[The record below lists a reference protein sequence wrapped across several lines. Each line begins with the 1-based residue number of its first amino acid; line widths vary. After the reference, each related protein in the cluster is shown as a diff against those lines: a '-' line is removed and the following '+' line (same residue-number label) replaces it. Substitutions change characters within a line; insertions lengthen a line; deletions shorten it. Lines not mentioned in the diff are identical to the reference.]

1 MAEQGAWRDVPQ
13 GWRQL
18 YGNFN
23 RLGLSVEWH
32 DFRTPRPL
40 DWGVSFHPQSIEF
53 CLNLGGRGAV
63 GDSRSRED
71 FLPGTSGYYAIAD
84 EPLVASRQAH
94 DHHQFVTLE
103 FSRSHLQK
111 QLEDNGADLEPAMR
125 ASIFEDRPHVSKPRA
140 MTIEQR
146 KVVASLTE
154 PPVAKA
160 AQVLWYQSKAL
171 ELMAHFLF
179 EPKDPELFCMRQKRV
194 ARDRVERAKQV
205 LAHDLANP
213 PALEQLGV
221 LLGEGK
227 PLADAQYELGGTAH
241 WLSAQATLDLPV
253 VVNEDTAE
261 RHSETRRVPLGVVA
275 ALSPWNFPVLLAY
288 WKVLPALL
296 AGNTVVLKPSP
307 FTPLTAL
314 KIGELAREFLPP
326 GVLNVVSGG
335 DALGPMV
342 TGHPGI
348 NKIAFTGSTETGKRV
363 LMSAAAGLK
372 KVTLELGG
380 NDPAIVLPDV
390 MMPNVLEES

>member
-32 DFRTPRPL
+32 DFRTRRPL
-40 DWGVSFHPQSIEF
+40 DWGLSFHPQSVEF

-63 GDSRSRED
+63 GDSHSRED

-84 EPLVASRQAH
+84 EPLIAARHAH
-94 DHHQFVTLE
+94 DHHQFGTLE

-125 ASIFEDRPHVSKPRA
+125 ASIFKDRPHVSKPRA

-194 ARDRVERAKQV
+194 ARDRVERTKEM
-205 LAHDLANP
+205 LARDLANP
-213 PALEQLGV
+213 PTLEQLGTEV
-221 LLGEGK
+221 GCSPFYLSRIFSREVGLTIPQYLRNIRMERAAELLRSGRFNVSEAAVEVG
-227 PLADAQYELGGTAH
+227 YSS
-241 WLSAQATLDLPV
+241 LSHFSKAFC
-253 VVNEDTAE
+253 
-261 RHSETRRVPLGVVA
+261 ETIGCC
-275 ALSPWNFPVLLAY
+275 PVLY
-288 WKVLPALL
+288 PAAKHVILD
-296 AGNTVVLKPSP
+296 
-307 FTPLTAL
+307 
-314 KIGELAREFLPP
+314 R
-326 GVLNVVSGG
+326 
-335 DALGPMV
+335 
-342 TGHPGI
+342 
-348 NKIAFTGSTETGKRV
+348 
-363 LMSAAAGLK
+363 
-372 KVTLELGG
+372 
-380 NDPAIVLPDV
+380 
-390 MMPNVLEES
+390 